1 MELTL
6 TTPALL
12 FSTVSLL
19 MIAYTSRFLAMAALI
34 RQLHEKAMLQGET
47 TEGVL
52 RQIVNLKKRVRLT
65 KNMQFV
71 AILALILSV
80 LSILALFLN
89 QIFLGEAFF
98 FISLVLL
105 VCSLVMSALE
115 IKLSVSALTIQLT
128 HCIGESCSIDDF
140 KKLDEKTFYE
150 MLKGKI

>member
-47 TEGVL
+47 SEGVL
-52 RQIVNLKKRVRLT
+52 RQIVNLKKRVKLT

-71 AILALILSV
+71 AIMALILSV
-80 LSILALFLN
+80 LSILALFLKFL
-89 QIFLGEAFF
+89 FLGEAFF
-98 FISLVLL
+98 FLSLILL
-105 VCSLVMSALE
+105 VCSLIMSALE
-115 IKLSVSALTIQLT
+115 IQLSVSALTIQLT
-128 HCIGESCSIDDF
+128 HCIGDSCSIEDF
-140 KKLDEKTFYE
+140 KMLDEKTFYKK
-150 MLKGKI
+150 LKDKI

>member
-34 RQLHEKAMLQGET
+34 RQLHEKAMLHGET

-52 RQIVNLKKRVRLT
+52 RQITNLRKRVKLT

-71 AILALILSV
+71 AIMALILSV
-80 LSILALFLN
+80 LSILALYLKFL
-89 QIFLGEAFF
+89 FLGELFF
-98 FISLVLL
+98 CLSLILL
-105 VCSLVMSALE
+105 VCSLIMSAME
-115 IKLSVSALTIQLT
+115 IHLSVSALNIQLT
-128 HCIGESCSIDDF
+128 HCIGGSCSIEDF
-140 KKLDEKTFYE
+140 KRLDEKIFYKK
-150 MLKGKI
+150 LKDKI